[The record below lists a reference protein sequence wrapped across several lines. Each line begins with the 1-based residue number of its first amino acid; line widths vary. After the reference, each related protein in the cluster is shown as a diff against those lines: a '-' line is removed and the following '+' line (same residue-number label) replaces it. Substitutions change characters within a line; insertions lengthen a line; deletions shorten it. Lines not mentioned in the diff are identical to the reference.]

1 MLAVNNLVGFGGNVP
16 RFLYEDF
23 GGMPIAA
30 GIPNGFTNRLSAADM
45 SLSIQAEGIAGSV
58 SGKELKVDITAGSSI
73 PRAITFDAAGE
84 AHSDVEVLI
93 SGYVLSL
100 ELDSFGI
107 WLRFSESG
115 GSNATGYRFA
125 LTPTLGAAIA
135 RLAKHISGSTF
146 NIAVASKNW
155 SADNRWFLRFRA
167 NGNSLRARYWLATDP
182 EPGSWDIDET
192 DGDITSP
199 GSVGFYAANEKADPA
214 FDWISVAFNGES
226 APLPS
231 EV

>member
-58 SGKELKVDITAGSSI
+58 SGKEFKVDITAGSSI

-93 SGYVLSL
+93 SGYAVSL
-100 ELDSFGI
+100 KPGSFGI

-125 LTPTLGAAIA
+125 LSDIGGQNNA

-146 NIAVASKNW
+146 NIAVASKYW
-155 SADNRWFLRFRA
+155 SNNRWFLRFRA

-199 GSVGFYAANEKADPA
+199 GSVGFYAANVDADKA